1 MSAPIVLT
9 LSREKVALLVRVLKA
24 RRDLEGRFLARDL
37 EAALKHQRDHE
48 RLRAYLDSWT
58 REAGLALVPWQLE
71 ALTRAIGPRA
81 ELIEEVMGE

>member
-1 MSAPIVLT
+1 MSQPIVLT
-9 LSREKVALLVRVLKA
+9 LDRADVELIVRALKE
-24 RRDLEGRFLARDL
+24 RRDLPGRFLSRDL
-37 EAALKHQRDHE
+37 EDALKRQRDHE

-81 ELIEEVMGE
+81 ELIEEVLGK